1 MKPSTASFT
10 YHPFEEMKTLLEAK
24 SVSLPEGHSGHVPG
38 HEEKQTFQT
47 RCDPRRTRRDTK
59 VSEHGEEP
67 TSETDQVLFIQA
79 MEGVAPISRDNCVER
94 MFSVELPPETRQSEE
109 AEILTKLRNLVQ
121 YGEGFNVS
129 ETPEYIEGTGYNI
142 HPEVA
147 RRLHRGD
154 YSIQAHV
161 DLHGLTADAAKA
173 VFEDFLKWA
182 ATTGKS
188 GILIIHGR
196 GLSSPSEPVLKGKVV
211 DWLTRGP
218 WRKWVIA
225 FSSARRCDGGA
236 GATYVLLRKR
246 PVSKRLKLKRRR
258 HALSRS

>member
-1 MKPSTASFT
+1 MKPSTSSFT
-10 YHPFEEMKTLLEAK
+10 YYPFEEMQALLEAR
-24 SVSLPEGHSGHVPG
+24 SISLPEDQSRPLP
-38 HEEKQTFQT
+38 
-47 RCDPRRTRRDTK
+47 DP
-59 VSEHGEEP
+59 EEEP
-67 TSETDQVLFIQA
+67 TPETDQVLFIEA
-79 MEGVAPISRDNCVER
+79 MEGVAPISRDNCMER
-94 MFSVELPPETRQSEE
+94 MVSTEPLPDARQSEE
-109 AEILTKLRNLVQ
+109 AEVLTKLRNLIQ

-142 HPEVA
+142 HPEIA

-173 VFEDFLKWA
+173 VFEDFLKQA
-182 ATTGKS
+182 VTTGKS
-188 GILIIHGR
+188 GILVIHGR
-196 GLSSPSEPVLKGKVV
+196 GLSSPSEPVLKRKVV

-246 PVSKRLKLKRRR
+246 PVSKRVKIGRKRSPM
-258 HALSRS
+258 SRS